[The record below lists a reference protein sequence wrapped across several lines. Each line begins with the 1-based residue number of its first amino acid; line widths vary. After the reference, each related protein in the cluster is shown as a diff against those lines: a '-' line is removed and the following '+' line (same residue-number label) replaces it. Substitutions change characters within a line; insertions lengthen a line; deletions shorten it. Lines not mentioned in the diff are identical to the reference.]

1 MCMAHGV
8 SNVGEPVRGPAR
20 QKKASH
26 PSERLLEQ
34 SAASWPYSTNWGALG
49 PRFNSNVPG
58 AYLQLFS
65 YLKYISI
72 DEEIGLYS
80 VYQVL
85 YYFVHL

>member
-1 MCMAHGV
+1 MFGASEIKM
-8 SNVGEPVRGPAR
+8 NTRLERVRGSRCERCGRTCELSSEAE
-20 QKKASH
+20 KSK
-26 PSERLLEQ
+26 PSLR
-34 SAASWPYSTNWGALG
+34 TALQ

-80 VYQVL
+80 VYQVP